1 MPSTSLSAPRPLS
14 SMLKFWPS
22 IWFGEF
28 GGIVAVFSTTRA
40 YNGVVY
46 WLEVLSQCLAIL
58 RHIML

>member
-1 MPSTSLSAPRPLS
+1 
-14 SMLKFWPS
+14 MLKFWPS